1 MVEYVNELPKLSVEL
16 DQLNEH
22 KRELEVSHN
31 MDHCMT
37 TRHDSTVPALLFK
50 ALIFHINS
58 MVKIHD
64 FTFTKLTKLLQ
75 EVPTRH

>member
-37 TRHDSTVPALLFK
+37 SRHDNTVPALLFT
-50 ALIFHINS
+50 ASIISS
-58 MVKIHD
+58 MAKIHN
-64 FTFTKLTKLLQ
+64 FIFTKLTRLLL